1 MSFHEERLE
10 ITMFDR
16 TFVRM
21 ALAGALFLTVGLDA
35 APARA
40 EAGEVLSHDVFFSL
54 KDASEA
60 AKAKLVAACQKY
72 LTGHEGTVF
81 FSAGTL
87 ASDFTRDVNDRD
99 FDVALHV
106 TFKDKAA
113 HDKYQDHPRHT
124 QFIEENKD
132 NWKKVRVFDSYVA
145 ARY

>member
-1 MSFHEERLE
+1 
-10 ITMFDR
+10 MFDR
-16 TFVRM
+16 TFVRT
-21 ALAGALFLTVGLDA
+21 ALAGALFLTLGVGA
-35 APARA
+35 SSARA
-40 EAGEVLSHDVFFSL
+40 ADGVLSHDVFFSL

-60 AKAKLVAACQKY
+60 AKAKLVAACQRH
-72 LTGHEGTVF
+72 LTAHEGTVF
-81 FSAGTL
+81 FSVGTL
-87 ASDFTRDVNDRD
+87 ASDFKRDVNDRD

-145 ARY
+145 ARH

>member
-1 MSFHEERLE
+1 
-10 ITMFDR
+10 MFDR
-16 TFVRM
+16 TFVRV
-21 ALAGALFLTVGLDA
+21 ALAGALFLTLGLGA
-35 APARA
+35 TTVKAG
-40 EAGEVLSHDVFFSL
+40 AGEVLSHDVFFSL
-54 KDASEA
+54 KDASEP

-72 LTGHEGTVF
+72 LTAHEGTVF
-81 FSAGTL
+81 FSVGTL
-87 ASDFTRDVNDRD
+87 AGDFTRDVNDRD

-145 ARY
+145 ARH

>member
-1 MSFHEERLE
+1 
-10 ITMFDR
+10 MFDK
-16 TFVRM
+16 TFVR
-21 ALAGALFLTVGLDA
+21 ATLAGALFMTLGLGA
-35 APARA
+35 SSVEA
-40 EAGEVLSHDVFFSL
+40 AGEVLSHDVFFSL
-54 KDASEA
+54 KDASDA

-81 FSAGTL
+81 FSVGTL
-87 ASDFTRDVNDRD
+87 ASDFKRDVNDRD

-124 QFIEENKD
+124 QFIDENKD

-145 ARY
+145 ARH